1 MCLEREAPA
10 DIHALR
16 QAIWT
21 ILTVAWIHLS
31 PESSA
36 LLEDFASFSRLGLAD
51 FAGAIEAQAGR
62 AKEGLRTL
70 DTEVN
75 EGQRDQLGRKKRSG
89 SEERKIQ
96 PPNG

>member
-10 DIHALR
+10 DIHALC

-21 ILTVAWIHLS
+21 ILNIAWIHLS

-62 AKEGLRTL
+62 AKEGL
-70 DTEVN
+70 
-75 EGQRDQLGRKKRSG
+75 
-89 SEERKIQ
+89 
-96 PPNG
+96 PYA